1 MLTVE
6 TNQNM
11 IHLIYIYLM
20 INCFI
25 AGVLNAIN
33 KDSDYPKSTV
43 IGGTL
48 LAVLVGFPIGIGV
61 YVYLKRKDKKETTL

>member
-1 MLTVE
+1 
-6 TNQNM
+6 
-11 IHLIYIYLM
+11 M

-33 KDSDYPKSTV
+33 KDGDYSKSTV

-61 YVYLKRKDKKETTL
+61 YIYLKRKDKKEITL